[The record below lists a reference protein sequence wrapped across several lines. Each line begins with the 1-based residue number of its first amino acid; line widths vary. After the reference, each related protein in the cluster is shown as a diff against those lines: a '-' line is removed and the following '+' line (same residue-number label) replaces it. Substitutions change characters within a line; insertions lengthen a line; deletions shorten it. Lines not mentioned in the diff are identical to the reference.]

1 MKSRE
6 LEQLQLVAAH
16 YLDLAKRASR
26 THPAVLKCTIGQVT
40 AGHVPGK
47 KLQSAELVLAHLA
60 SSAIRLATVCEKEK
74 TKFSPPYRT
83 AFYKNGTRKGAM
95 QKDNVLKQITGN
107 LHEHVHFLLRDAVSH
122 EENVKSDMARDR
134 AEILIPLNV
143 AQILVALE
151 FRAKTIRASV

>member
-6 LEQLQLVAAH
+6 LEQLQLVAGH
-16 YLDLAKRASR
+16 YLSLAKRASR
-26 THPAVLKCTIGQVT
+26 TDPAVLKCTIGQVT

-47 KLQSAELVLAHLA
+47 LQRAELVLAHLA

-74 TKFSPPYRT
+74 TKFSPPYRN
-83 AFYKNGTRKGAM
+83 AFYKKGTRMGAM
-95 QKDNVLKQITGN
+95 QRHVVIKQITDK

-122 EENVKSDMARDR
+122 EENVKTDMASDR

-143 AQILVALE
+143 GQILVALE
-151 FRAKTIRASV
+151 SSAKTIRASV

>member
-26 THPAVLKCTIGQVT
+26 AHPAVLKCTIGQVT

-47 KLQSAELVLAHLA
+47 LQSAELLLAHLA

-95 QKDNVLKQITGN
+95 QKHDVLKQISGN
-107 LHEHVHFLLRDAVSH
+107 LHEHVHLLLRDAVSH
-122 EENVKSDMARDR
+122 EENVKSDMASDR
-134 AEILIPLNV
+134 TEILIPLHV
-143 AQILVALE
+143 KQILVALE
-151 FRAKTIRASV
+151 IRAKTIRESV